1 MSVETTEGAELYLC
15 FLEFLRCPKGLEE
28 HCKSF
33 ALLTQSENK
42 DNTLFFS
49 CSALPPPASSL
60 AQERNS
66 TEYPVTVWCHCKER
80 SARMSLV
87 LQAGSHLPTAVHI
100 EIFVHTQPLSCV
112 LSGSRHSS
120 FKIKPLYHVRVT
132 PTDFPLC
139 ITAFSVRS
147 AAFWSFCGHFSWFLT
162 ARLSVT
168 SRTLALDGAL
178 IYLHFYYI

>member
-1 MSVETTEGAELYLC
+1 MLKL
-15 FLEFLRCPKGLEE
+15 
-28 HCKSF
+28 
-33 ALLTQSENK
+33 ALLLANLWVIKAHKGTWCVSSWPQAWW
-42 DNTLFFS
+42 DAVCS
-49 CSALPPPASSL
+49 CLRGSALPPPASSL